1 MTYDLSSH
9 IGILLKNWDF
19 EYQRLQLAVGEA
31 PYLQKRN
38 GSLPVVLC
46 FSFFILP
53 PPSLYRTDCVHG
65 ESILEEV
72 LNKSGIAAS
81 LKACMNAQR
90 QE

>member
-53 PPSLYRTDCVHG
+53 PQVFTELIVFTEKVY
-65 ESILEEV
+65 
-72 LNKSGIAAS
+72 
-81 LKACMNAQR
+81 
-90 QE
+90 